1 VRKLCLFVGLA
12 MVAVTARQEDW
23 PAATR
28 LERTAACPTAVLLLE
43 PSHEDAEQAVNDFA
57 ATLTDEP
64 AARGHVV
71 VLASSGPL
79 PGPLWQALRA
89 LPRTE
94 LHFVQNDE
102 EMAAFGAVNGLGFY
116 LFDVW
121 GRLKKQEDR
130 SGEAPV
136 ELASFGNA

>member
-1 VRKLCLFVGLA
+1 MRKLCLFLGVA
-12 MVAVTARQEDW
+12 MAAVTARQEDW
-23 PAATR
+23 PTATR

-43 PSHEDAEQAVNDFA
+43 PSHEDAAQAVNDFA

-64 AARGHVV
+64 ATRGHVV
-71 VLASSGPL
+71 VLAGSGPL
-79 PGPLWQALRA
+79 SHPLWQALRA